1 MLIPSRLVT
10 IGIVKGGVELKA
22 RGYGLANLEYQV
34 PVGPATIFQSGSL
47 GKQFTAAVVML
58 LVEEGKLSLAD
69 PLTKFFPDAPDSWGS
84 ITVQHPLTHTSGIPD
99 YTEEQIDVR
108 KDYSEDELTGIVYAL
123 EPEFPAG
130 TRWNYSNTV
139 YVLLGIIVRKASG
152 RFYGD
157 VLKDRV
163 FGRMRS

>member
-22 RGYGLANLEYQV
+22 RGYGLANLEHQV

-99 YTEEQIDVR
+99 TPR
-108 KDYSEDELTGIVYAL
+108 SRSMSEKTI
-123 EPEFPAG
+123 PR
-130 TRWNYSNTV
+130 TN
-139 YVLLGIIVRKASG
+139 
-152 RFYGD
+152 
-157 VLKDRV
+157 
-163 FGRMRS
+163 